1 MPRWKGILAELICE
15 WYDGDAVKSENAEG
29 IRVRLD
35 HLKLHSGNT
44 ASEYINKFLTLL
56 DELSK
61 INGEAYSKN
70 HPIFLFLRIIEDIDY
85 IVIKR
90 C

>member
-1 MPRWKGILAELICE
+1 MKDGREAWKAQCE

-29 IRVRLD
+29 IRVHLD
-35 HLKLHSGNT
+35 NLKLHSGNT
-44 ASEYINKFLTLL
+44 ASEYINKFLTLS
-56 DELSK
+56 DELPK
-61 INGEAYSKN
+61 INVEAYSKN
-70 HPIFLFLRIIEDIDY
+70 RLIFLFLRNIEDTDY